1 VVSSKEI
8 EMHFA
13 EIMHLAEQIEMLAG
27 TLKSAAEDE
36 LMQVICKNRACWNS
50 ICADILIGKEVKIGA
65 GLLHEANKLYE
76 IGKQMKQ
83 QAKRM
88 YQAELMN
95 NQLAATRVYSQQS

>member
-1 VVSSKEI
+1 MVSSKEI

-50 ICADILIGKEVKIGA
+50 ICADILI
-65 GLLHEANKLYE
+65 
-76 IGKQMKQ
+76 
-83 QAKRM
+83 
-88 YQAELMN
+88 
-95 NQLAATRVYSQQS
+95 

>member
-1 VVSSKEI
+1 
-8 EMHFA
+8 
-13 EIMHLAEQIEMLAG
+13 
-27 TLKSAAEDE
+27 
-36 LMQVICKNRACWNS
+36 
-50 ICADILIGKEVKIGA
+50 VKIGA